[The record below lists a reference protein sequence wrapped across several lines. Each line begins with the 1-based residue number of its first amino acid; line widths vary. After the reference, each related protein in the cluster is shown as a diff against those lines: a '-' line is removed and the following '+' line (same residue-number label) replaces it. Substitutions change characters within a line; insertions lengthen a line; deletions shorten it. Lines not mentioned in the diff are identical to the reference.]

1 MISGSK
7 FGSTGF
13 FGASS
18 VASGASPSATGVFTS
33 ASAISAHLHEERLF
47 LGEDLRVGVV
57 VQRDRL
63 DRALAHAHAATL
75 ASRSLDLGL
84 LGLEVD
90 DRYLVGADAHAGE
103 AGRALV
109 LVDLGDDAA
118 GLQHRLGQDGRGATR
133 GGVGLRDRLFDAL
146 GVVGGAA
153 EEDALRAEVHRTQLD
168 VRLEVEAVG
177 GER

>member
-18 VASGASPSATGVFTS
+18 AASAAAAPASATGAFTS

-63 DRALAHAHAATL
+63 HRALADADPAAL
-75 ASRSLDLGL
+75 ASGRLDLGL
-84 LGLEVD
+84 LLDRVD
-90 DRYLVGADAHAGE
+90 DRHLVGADAH
-103 AGRALV
+103 
-109 LVDLGDDAA
+109 
-118 GLQHRLGQDGRGATR
+118 
-133 GGVGLRDRLFDAL
+133 
-146 GVVGGAA
+146 
-153 EEDALRAEVHRTQLD
+153 
-168 VRLEVEAVG
+168 
-177 GER
+177 